1 VPAALIALLAGLV
14 FGTGLTV
21 SRMAD
26 PAKVLAFLDVAAI
39 ARNAWDPSLA
49 LVMAAALAVSAPA
62 FLLARKR
69 GRAVIGPLRLP
80 SRRDLDGRLI
90 AGATVFGIGWGLVG
104 FCPGPA
110 MAALGFGASKALI
123 FFAAMLGGMALYEF
137 VAAPA
142 TAELGRQT

>member
-1 VPAALIALLAGLV
+1 MPAALIALLAGLV